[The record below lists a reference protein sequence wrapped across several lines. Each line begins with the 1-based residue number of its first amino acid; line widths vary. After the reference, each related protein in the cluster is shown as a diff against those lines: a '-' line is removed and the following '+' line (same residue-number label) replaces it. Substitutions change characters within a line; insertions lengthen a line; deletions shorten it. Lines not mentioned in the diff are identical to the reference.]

1 MAYLRLIKDM
11 MGNWCETLTSTLNI
25 HVVIA
30 DRNLV
35 RIVGTGAFTS
45 RVNENCPEDSLF
57 AEVIKT
63 GRPRIGLTNEIDSV
77 CINCSNH
84 GNCSENMNMIY
95 PIRNGEKIIGAISFA
110 AIENNEVDQM
120 IRKQD
125 DYFNMLKYSV
135 DIIEKEIQAVKSANQ
150 LKNNRTGIDELIN
163 LIDIGIIILDDEN
176 KIMNINIEALNILR
190 INIRDEKVLD
200 ESIFN
205 IMPDLSVY
213 SMGEEKAYRKINH
226 GKEEVSIEYTIE
238 KINIEGKDGS
248 HIINIREIK
257 DSCLR
262 AKDIDLIGQSPAFK
276 DLIKKVDRL
285 AKKSTNLLL
294 TGESGT
300 GKDLIA
306 RYVHRTSLRKGKFV
320 VINCGAIPENL
331 MESELFGY
339 EKGAFTGANP
349 KGKLGKLEEANGGTL
364 FLDEIGDLA
373 LHLQTKL
380 LRVIQEREYTRVG
393 GLDSI
398 PIDINVIS
406 ATHRNL
412 EKLVEENKFRLDL
425 YYRLN
430 GIKLNIPPLRDRGS
444 DVILLASHFM
454 EERSINKSLSREVED
469 LFLSYH
475 WPGNIR
481 ELENVI
487 QYIDVFSDEN
497 LIALEDLPLELM
509 EAYKKRPDI
518 NINMALE
525 DITRQYE
532 RDLIENLI
540 DEFGDSLEVK
550 KDIAERLGISLTTLY
565 RKLNI

>member
-1 MAYLRLIKDM
+1 
-11 MGNWCETLTSTLNI
+11 
-25 HVVIA
+25 
-30 DRNLV
+30 
-35 RIVGTGAFTS
+35 
-45 RVNENCPEDSLF
+45 
-57 AEVIKT
+57 
-63 GRPRIGLTNEIDSV
+63 
-77 CINCSNH
+77 
-84 GNCSENMNMIY
+84 
-95 PIRNGEKIIGAISFA
+95 
-110 AIENNEVDQM
+110 
-120 IRKQD
+120 
-125 DYFNMLKYSV
+125 
-135 DIIEKEIQAVKSANQ
+135 
-150 LKNNRTGIDELIN
+150 
-163 LIDIGIIILDDEN
+163 
-176 KIMNINIEALNILR
+176 
-190 INIRDEKVLD
+190 
-200 ESIFN
+200 
-205 IMPDLSVY
+205 
-213 SMGEEKAYRKINH
+213 
-226 GKEEVSIEYTIE
+226 
-238 KINIEGKDGS
+238 
-248 HIINIREIK
+248 
-257 DSCLR
+257 
-262 AKDIDLIGQSPAFK
+262 
-276 DLIKKVDRL
+276 
-285 AKKSTNLLL
+285 
-294 TGESGT
+294 
-300 GKDLIA
+300 
-306 RYVHRTSLRKGKFV
+306 
-320 VINCGAIPENL
+320 

-454 EERSINKSLSREVED
+454 EERSIDKSLSREVKEI
-469 LFLSYH
+469 FLSYH

-487 QYIDVFSDEN
+487 QYIDVFSDED
-497 LIALEDLPLELM
+497 LIVLEDLPLELM
-509 EAYKKRPDI
+509 EAYKKRPYI
-518 NINMALE
+518 NINMTLE